1 MTGLIRTLL
10 GAGGPFKHASTY
22 LRELARTEHQQRCDA
37 LCDLSQDR
45 KAYAEELGAPTMARI
60 AAYRETGEDER
71 RAAEAVERH
80 APATRRRLLQSEAVR
95 EDWLWLERLVLMA
108 GVRV

>member
-1 MTGLIRTLL
+1 
-10 GAGGPFKHASTY
+10 
-22 LRELARTEHQQRCDA
+22 
-37 LCDLSQDR
+37 
-45 KAYAEELGAPTMARI
+45 MARI